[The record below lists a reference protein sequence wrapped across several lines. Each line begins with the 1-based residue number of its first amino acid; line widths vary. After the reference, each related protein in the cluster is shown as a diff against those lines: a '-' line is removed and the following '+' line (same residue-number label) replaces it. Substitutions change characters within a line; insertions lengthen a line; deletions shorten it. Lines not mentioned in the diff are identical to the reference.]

1 MVIKLKVELIGKT
14 KSGKYKVKVDDEIIN
29 TYDDVLINNKLIYKK
44 EIDNN
49 MLEKINKDNLYY
61 DAYNKTLS
69 YILKHQRA
77 LSEVRKY
84 LDKFE
89 ITDIDK
95 DKIIEKLKDNG
106 LVNDIQY
113 VKSYIS
119 DSINLSKD
127 GPNKIKKYLID
138 KNIDETIIDE
148 ELSKID
154 ENILIDKV
162 LKIMNKKFNSN
173 TKYSKYQLKQKI
185 SLELINLGYDK
196 DLIDSLINNF
206 DFNENDL
213 LENEY
218 NKIYNKLSKKY
229 EGYELSNKIKQKLYS
244 KGFDINLIS
253 ELLQKKDSF

>member
-1 MVIKLKVELIGKT
+1 MKVQIVGKT
-14 KSGKYKVKVDDEIIN
+14 KSGKYKVKVDDKTIN

-44 EIDNN
+44 EIDND
-49 MLEKINKDNLYY
+49 MLNKINKDNIYY

-77 LSEVRKY
+77 LSEVIEY

-89 ITDIDK
+89 ISDNEK
-95 DKIIEKLKDNG
+95 NKIIDRLKSNG
-106 LVNDIQY
+106 LINDIQY
-113 VKSYIS
+113 ARSYIS

-127 GPNKIKKYLID
+127 GPNKIKKYLLE
-138 KNIDETIIDE
+138 KNIDEIVIDE

-154 ENILIDKV
+154 EDILIDKV
-162 LKIMNKKFNSN
+162 LKYIKKKFDSN

-213 LENEY
+213 LEKEY
-218 NKIYNKLSKKY
+218 DKIYNKLSKKY
-229 EGYELSNKIKQKLYS
+229 NGYELSNKIKQKLYS

-253 ELLQKKDSF
+253 ELIQKKDSF

>member
-1 MVIKLKVELIGKT
+1 MKVQIVGKT
-14 KSGKYKVKVDDEIIN
+14 KSGKYKVKVDDTLIN

-49 MLEKINKDNLYY
+49 MLNKINKDNIYY

-77 LSEVRKY
+77 LSEVIEY

-89 ITDIDK
+89 ISDNEKNKIIDK
-95 DKIIEKLKDNG
+95 LKSNG
-106 LVNDIQY
+106 LINDIQY
-113 VKSYIS
+113 VRSYIS

-127 GPNKIKKYLID
+127 GPNKIKKYLLD
-138 KNIDETIIDE
+138 KNIDEMLIDE

-154 ENILIDKV
+154 EDILIDKV
-162 LKIMNKKFNSN
+162 LKIIKKKFDSN

-213 LENEY
+213 LEKEY

-229 EGYELSNKIKQKLYS
+229 NGYELSNKIKQKLYA

-253 ELLQKKDSF
+253 DLIQKKDSF

>member
-1 MVIKLKVELIGKT
+1 MKVQIVGKT
-14 KSGKYKVKVDDEIIN
+14 KSGKYKVKVDDTLIN

-44 EIDNN
+44 EIDND
-49 MLEKINKDNLYY
+49 MLTKINKDNIYY

-77 LSEVRKY
+77 LSEVIEY

-89 ITDIDK
+89 ISDNEKNKIIDK
-95 DKIIEKLKDNG
+95 LKSNG
-106 LVNDIQY
+106 LINDIQY
-113 VKSYIS
+113 VRSYIS

-127 GPNKIKKYLID
+127 GPNKIKKYLLD
-138 KNIDETIIDE
+138 KNIDEMLIDE

-154 ENILIDKV
+154 EDILIDKV
-162 LKIMNKKFNSN
+162 LKIIKKKFDSN

-213 LENEY
+213 LEKEY

-229 EGYELSNKIKQKLYS
+229 NGYELSNKIKQKLYA

-253 ELLQKKDSF
+253 DLIQKKDSF

>member
-1 MVIKLKVELIGKT
+1 MKVQIVGKT
-14 KSGKYKVKVDDEIIN
+14 KSGKYKVKVDDTLIN

-44 EIDNN
+44 EIDND
-49 MLEKINKDNLYY
+49 MLTKINKDNIYY

-77 LSEVRKY
+77 LSEVIEY

-89 ITDIDK
+89 ISDNEKNKIIDK
-95 DKIIEKLKDNG
+95 LKSNG
-106 LVNDIQY
+106 LINDIQY
-113 VKSYIS
+113 VRSYIS

-127 GPNKIKKYLID
+127 GPNKIKKYLLD
-138 KNIDETIIDE
+138 KNIDEMLIDE

-154 ENILIDKV
+154 EDILIDKV
-162 LKIMNKKFNSN
+162 LKFIKKKFDSN

-185 SLELINLGYDK
+185 SLKLINLGYDK

-213 LENEY
+213 LEKEY

-229 EGYELSNKIKQKLYS
+229 NGYELSNKIKQKLYA

-253 ELLQKKDSF
+253 DLIQKKDSF

>member
-1 MVIKLKVELIGKT
+1 MKVQIVGKT
-14 KSGKYKVKVDDEIIN
+14 KSGKYKVKVDDTLIN

-44 EIDNN
+44 EIDND
-49 MLEKINKDNLYY
+49 MLTKINKDNIYY

-77 LSEVRKY
+77 LSEVIEY

-89 ITDIDK
+89 ISDNEKNKIIDK
-95 DKIIEKLKDNG
+95 LKSNG
-106 LVNDIQY
+106 LINDIQY
-113 VKSYIS
+113 VRSYIS

-127 GPNKIKKYLID
+127 GPNKIKKYLLD
-138 KNIDETIIDE
+138 KNIDEIVIDE

-154 ENILIDKV
+154 EDILIDKV
-162 LKIMNKKFNSN
+162 LKYIKKKFDSN

-213 LENEY
+213 LEKEY

-229 EGYELSNKIKQKLYS
+229 NGYELSNKIKQKLYA

-253 ELLQKKDSF
+253 DLIQKKDSF

>member
-1 MVIKLKVELIGKT
+1 MKVQIVGKT
-14 KSGKYKVKVDDEIIN
+14 KSGKYKVKVDDTLIN

-49 MLEKINKDNLYY
+49 MLNKINKDNIYY

-77 LSEVRKY
+77 LSEVIEY

-89 ITDIDK
+89 ISDNEKNKIIDK
-95 DKIIEKLKDNG
+95 LKSNG
-106 LVNDIQY
+106 LINDIQY
-113 VKSYIS
+113 VRSYIS

-127 GPNKIKKYLID
+127 GPNKIKKYLLD
-138 KNIDETIIDE
+138 KNIDEIVIDE

-154 ENILIDKV
+154 EDILIDKV
-162 LKIMNKKFNSN
+162 LKIIKKKFDSN

-213 LENEY
+213 LEKEY

-229 EGYELSNKIKQKLYS
+229 NGYELSNKIKQKLYA

-253 ELLQKKDSF
+253 DLIQKKDSF

>member
-1 MVIKLKVELIGKT
+1 MKVQIVGKT
-14 KSGKYKVKVDDEIIN
+14 KSGKYKIKVDDKMIN

-44 EIDNN
+44 EIDND
-49 MLEKINKDNLYY
+49 MLNKINKDNIYY

-77 LSEVRKY
+77 LSEVIEY

-89 ITDIDK
+89 ISDNEKNKIIDK
-95 DKIIEKLKDNG
+95 LKSNG
-106 LVNDIQY
+106 LINDIQY
-113 VKSYIS
+113 VRSYIS

-127 GPNKIKKYLID
+127 GPNKIKKYLLD
-138 KNIDETIIDE
+138 KNIDEMLIDE

-154 ENILIDKV
+154 EDILIDKV
-162 LKIMNKKFNSN
+162 LKFIKKKFDSN

-213 LENEY
+213 LEKEY

-229 EGYELSNKIKQKLYS
+229 NGYELSNKIKQKLYA

-253 ELLQKKDSF
+253 DLIQKKDSF

>member
-1 MVIKLKVELIGKT
+1 MKVQIVGKT
-14 KSGKYKVKVDDEIIN
+14 KSGKYKVKVDDKTIN

-44 EIDNN
+44 EIDND
-49 MLEKINKDNLYY
+49 MLNKINKDNIYY

-77 LSEVRKY
+77 LSEVIEY

-89 ITDIDK
+89 ISDNEK
-95 DKIIEKLKDNG
+95 NKIIDRLKSNG
-106 LVNDIQY
+106 LINDIQY
-113 VKSYIS
+113 ARSYIS

-127 GPNKIKKYLID
+127 GPNKIKKYLLE
-138 KNIDETIIDE
+138 KNIDEIVIDE

-154 ENILIDKV
+154 EDILIDKV
-162 LKIMNKKFNSN
+162 LKYIKKKFDSN

-206 DFNENDL
+206 DFNENYL
-213 LENEY
+213 LEKEY
-218 NKIYNKLSKKY
+218 DKIYNKLSKKY
-229 EGYELSNKIKQKLYS
+229 NGYELSNKIKQKLYS

-253 ELLQKKDSF
+253 ELIQKKDSF

>member
-1 MVIKLKVELIGKT
+1 MKVQIVGKT
-14 KSGKYKVKVDDEIIN
+14 KSGKYKVKVDDTLIN

-44 EIDNN
+44 EIDND
-49 MLEKINKDNLYY
+49 MLTKINKDNIYY

-77 LSEVRKY
+77 LSEVIEY

-89 ITDIDK
+89 ISDNEKNKIIDK
-95 DKIIEKLKDNG
+95 LKSNG
-106 LVNDIQY
+106 LINDIQY
-113 VKSYIS
+113 VRSYIS

-127 GPNKIKKYLID
+127 GPNKIKKYLLD
-138 KNIDETIIDE
+138 KNIDEMLIDE

-154 ENILIDKV
+154 EDILIDKV
-162 LKIMNKKFNSN
+162 LKYIKKKFDSN

-213 LENEY
+213 LEKEY

-229 EGYELSNKIKQKLYS
+229 NGYELSNKIKQKLYA

-253 ELLQKKDSF
+253 DLIQKKDSF